1 MSGQSRMMSMIEV
14 SISITIGFC
23 IALLAQLFI
32 FHIFSIEVSLKDNL
46 IIVTFFT
53 VISLVR
59 SYCVR
64 RLFNW
69 IHTRSILPGAGRS

>member
-1 MSGQSRMMSMIEV
+1 MSGQSPLMSMIEV

-32 FHIFSIEVSLKDNL
+32 FKIFNIEVSLEDNL

-64 RLFNW
+64 RFFNW
-69 IHTRSILPGAGRS
+69 IHNRTQSYGAEHG